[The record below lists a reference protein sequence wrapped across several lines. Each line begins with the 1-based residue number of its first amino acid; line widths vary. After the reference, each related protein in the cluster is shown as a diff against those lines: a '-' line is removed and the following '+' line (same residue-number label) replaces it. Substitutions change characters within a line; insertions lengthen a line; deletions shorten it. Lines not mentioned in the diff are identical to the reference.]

1 MVCTHKYIQIKHNKG
16 CMELGGQHASVESNH
31 LIQHKNKL
39 GESQEEQIY
48 LVCVYNCISNLWLE
62 TKKN

>member
-1 MVCTHKYIQIKHNKG
+1 
-16 CMELGGQHASVESNH
+16 MELGGQHASVESNH